1 MYELIPGHQFR
12 TRVVQ
17 ECVLL
22 FVVLVFYLKYLTRRQ
37 RYRLFL
43 GTIRKLFP
51 FARGLHEKGTGGPS
65 FDQRW
70 YRMKVIYLLFL
81 CFASLLLQKLHFL
94 SPSTLA
100 LNNTLS
106 MLLLLLLAAGM
117 PLAFSNRPV
126 SFCYHSHP
134 HAHRPGWG
142 SASHCFDQP
151 GCLTIASY

>member
-22 FVVLVFYLKYLTRRQ
+22 FVVLVFYLKYLTLRQ

-43 GTIRKLFP
+43 GTIRKPFP

-100 LNNTLS
+100 LDNTLS
-106 MLLLLLLAAGM
+106 MLLLLLLQECHWHSATARYRSATILIHTLIVLVGV
-117 PLAFSNRPV
+117 RPATV
-126 SFCYHSHP
+126 STNQ
-134 HAHRPGWG
+134 
-142 SASHCFDQP
+142 DV
-151 GCLTIASY
+151 